1 MLVGDAPQTP
11 NATATTGMAVSFTA
25 GPSNVCAISGNTVTA
40 KGAGTCIITASQ
52 PGSDFVDA
60 APSITKN
67 MPVKLA
73 QTITFAPIADHALG
87 SPPFAISAAATSGLP
102 VAFSVPST
110 SSVCSVTNATVTLL
124 SVGTCSIVALVSGSS
139 PTYDNAPSFTRSF
152 NVTKTEQTIVFGALA
167 DVALSRGPFTI
178 DAIASS
184 GLPVSFNSTTP
195 VVCSVSGKTVSPL
208 SIGACVIVA
217 SQAGNSTYVAAA
229 VSQTFH
235 VVASAVPSVSAVQN
249 AASYQPGELAANSY
263 AVVFGANLAASTG
276 DPSTTVTIQ
285 DASGQSFPAAIIFA
299 SSQQVNILMPANV
312 ALGPATLTLSD
323 NAGTS
328 TAFAITIGPIAP
340 GLFTVDASARMPAAQ
355 VVIAAQDGS
364 QTFQLAA
371 NCGTTGTCSLLPI
384 PLDPSTQVYLI
395 LYGTGIR
402 GRTSLTGVS
411 LTIGGVPAAV
421 SYAGSQ
427 GGFPGLDQINV
438 LIPASLAG
446 RGRVEVQVTVDGR
459 LANAVDVM
467 IQ

>member
-1 MLVGDAPQTP
+1 
-11 NATATTGMAVSFTA
+11 
-25 GPSNVCAISGNTVTA
+25 
-40 KGAGTCIITASQ
+40 
-52 PGSDFVDA
+52 
-60 APSITKN
+60 

-87 SPPFAISAAATSGLP
+87 SAPFAISAAATSGLP
-102 VAFSVPST
+102 VAFSVPAT
-110 SSVCSVTNATVTLL
+110 SGVCSVSNATVTLL

-139 PTYDNAPSFTRSF
+139 PTYDNAPSVTRSF

-184 GLPVSFNSTTP
+184 GLPVGFNSSTP

-208 SIGACVIVA
+208 SLGACVIVA
-217 SQAGNSTYVAAA
+217 SQAGNSTYAAAAA
-229 VSQTFH
+229 VSQMFH

-249 AASYQPGELAANSY
+249 AASYQSGELAANSY

-285 DASGQSFPAAIIFA
+285 DASGESFPAAIIFA
-299 SSQQVNILMPANV
+299 SSQQVNILMPASV
-312 ALGPATLTLSD
+312 ALGPATLTLSN
-323 NAGTS
+323 NAGAS
-328 TAFAITIGPIAP
+328 TAFAITISPIAP
-340 GLFTVDASARMPAAQ
+340 GLFTIDASARMPAAQ
-355 VVIAAQDGS
+355 VVIASQDGS

-384 PLDPSTQVYLI
+384 PLDPFTQVYLI

-411 LTIGGVPAAV
+411 LTIGGVPAIV

-446 RGRVEVQVTVDGR
+446 RGRIEVPTYGGR
-459 LANAVDVM
+459 PLGECGRRDDSISGRSNLILVRLLFRTRSDR
-467 IQ
+467 